1 MRGNLLLL
9 LAASAVPVLAAGAAG
24 RRYDG
29 LGGLSGG
36 GATSAYLMAYP
47 PKQRSDILDALF
59 LPGGPASLSIL
70 KVEVRCQR
78 SRHRTILTCSADAPL
93 PVVGAHTVEQIGSDD
108 ETTNGCEASHQRTPE
123 EVDCHRGCAF
133 PVAASSALLCT
144 SSQQCARRR

>member
-1 MRGNLLLL
+1 MPARPIAGVAMGSNVLNLLLVV
-9 LAASAVPVLAAGAAG
+9 AASAVPVLAVAGSATG

-59 LPGGPASLSIL
+59 LPGGPGSLSIL

-78 SRHRTILTCSADAPL
+78 CRYRMILTCSADAPL
-93 PVVGAHTVEQIGSDD
+93 PVVGAHARRADRLRRRD
-108 ETTNGCEASHQRTPE
+108 HQR
-123 EVDCHRGCAF
+123 
-133 PVAASSALLCT
+133 L
-144 SSQQCARRR
+144 